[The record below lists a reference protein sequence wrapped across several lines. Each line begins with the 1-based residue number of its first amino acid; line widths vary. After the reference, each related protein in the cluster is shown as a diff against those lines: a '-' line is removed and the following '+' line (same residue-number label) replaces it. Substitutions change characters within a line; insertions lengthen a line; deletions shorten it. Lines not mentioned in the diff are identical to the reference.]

1 MKKMNKRILMLIVLA
16 VLLALPAAAQEE
28 KKQAMIDI
36 SEAVTLFII
45 LASAVMLFML
55 SSMLARGLK
64 ISIILLAVGLFIYGI
79 ISEAIEIAEKFLSL
93 GLGLY
98 AQIAAIIGSII
109 FLMGCFYLYKT
120 VDQVRQKQVPKKRG

>member
-1 MKKMNKRILMLIVLA
+1 MEKMNKRILMLIVLA
-16 VLLALPAAAQEE
+16 VLLALPAAADEE
-28 KKQAMIDI
+28 KEQAIIDI
-36 SEAVTLFII
+36 GEAVTLFII

-55 SSMLARGLK
+55 SSILARGLK
-64 ISIILLAVGLFIYGI
+64 TGIILLAFGLFIYGI

-93 GLGLY
+93 GLALY

-109 FLMGCFYLYKT
+109 FLMGCFYLYRT

>member
-120 VDQVRQKQVPKKRG
+120 VDQVRQKQVPKK